1 MQVLYP
7 RCAGLDVHKKTVTAC
22 RVQPGS
28 HGQVIKETATFGTT
42 TAELLRLADWL
53 AEEECSHVV
62 MESTGEYWRP
72 VYNLLEG
79 QCEVLLANPLHVR
92 KVPGRKT
99 DVGDAEWLAELLR
112 HGLIAP
118 SFVPSRPQRDLRD
131 LTRTRNTLV
140 QERAR
145 VANRI
150 QKVLEDANI
159 KLASVVSDIQGV
171 SARSM
176 LAALVA
182 EEEDPA
188 ALAELA
194 RGRLRSRIPEL
205 QEALEG
211 CMRQHH
217 RLLLSHHLAHL
228 DFLDQ
233 EVAAFSQAVAEQVAR
248 MSEESSP
255 TVEGPTPSCG
265 LPNPSNV
272 DPQTGQVLSNA
283 SHDLKPLNAV
293 EAIAL
298 LDTIP
303 GVGRE
308 VAEAIVAEAG
318 TDMSRFP
325 SADHLAAWAGLAPG
339 NNESAGKRYSGR
351 TRKGNRV
358 LRATLT
364 QSASAVARI
373 RNPNYLTA
381 QYHHLVGRRG
391 KKRATVAVAHSI
403 IVIAYHMLKRHQ
415 PYQDLGGDYYDRR
428 KKAHLTRHLTR
439 RLEQLGY
446 IVDLKP
452 LANAAAAA

>member
-1 MQVLYP
+1 MEVLYP
-7 RCAGLDVHKKTVTAC
+7 RCAGLDVHKKSVTAC
-22 RVQPGS
+22 RVRPGS
-28 HGQVIKETATFGTT
+28 QAQALKETRTFGTT
-42 TAELLRLADWL
+42 TAELLRLGDWL
-53 AEEECSHVV
+53 TEGGCTHVA

-79 QCEVLLANPLHVR
+79 QCAVLLANPLQVR

-118 SFVPSRPQRDLRD
+118 SFVPPQPQRDLRD
-131 LTRTRNTLV
+131 LTRTRTTLV

-150 QKVLEDANI
+150 QRVLEDANI

-171 SARSM
+171 SAREM
-176 LAALVA
+176 LAALSAGEKDTV
-182 EEEDPA
+182 
-188 ALAELA
+188 ALADLA
-194 RGRLRSRIPEL
+194 RGRLRSRILDL
-205 QEALEG
+205 QGALEG
-211 CMRQHH
+211 RVRQHH

-228 DFLDQ
+228 DFLDD
-233 EVAAFSQAVAEQVAR
+233 EVAAFNDAVAEQVAR
-248 MSEESSP
+248 MSEVSSP
-255 TVEGPTPSCG
+255 TEGYPM
-265 LPNPSNV
+265 
-272 DPQTGQVLSNA
+272 GQVVTSKLHQLDGRTGEVLHDA
-283 SHDLKPLNAV
+283 SQNLAPLGAREAV
-293 EAIAL
+293 AL

-308 VAEAIVAEAG
+308 IAEAIVAEAG

-358 LRATLT
+358 LRSVLT
-364 QSASAVARI
+364 QAASAIARV
-373 RNPNYLTA
+373 REPNYLTA
-381 QYHHLVGRRG
+381 QYRHLVGRRG
-391 KKRATVAVAHSI
+391 KNRAKVAVAHSI
-403 IVIAYHMLKRHQ
+403 IVVAYHMMKRHE

-428 KKAHLTRHLTR
+428 KKEHLTRHLTQ
-439 RLEQLGY
+439 RLELLGY
-446 IVDLKP
+446 AVDLKP
-452 LANAAAAA
+452 LAHAVVAT